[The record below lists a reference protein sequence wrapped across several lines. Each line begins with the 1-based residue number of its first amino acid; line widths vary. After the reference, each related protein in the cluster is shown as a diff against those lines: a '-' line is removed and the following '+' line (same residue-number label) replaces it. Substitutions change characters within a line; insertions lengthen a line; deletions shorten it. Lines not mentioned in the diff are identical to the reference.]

1 MARIFVKKDIEPQ
14 CKYCVFGT
22 PSGEESV
29 VCRKVGGIMQPFSK
43 CRRFK
48 YDPLKREP
56 RVKSL
61 SSDFSK
67 EDFSI

>member
-1 MARIFVKKDIEPQ
+1 MAQIVFKKDIEPQ

-29 VCRKVGGIMQPFSK
+29 ICRKVGGIMQAFSK
-43 CRRFK
+43 CRKFK

-56 RVKSL
+56 KVKAFF
-61 SSDFSK
+61 SDFSK
-67 EDFSI
+67 DDFAI